1 MINCKNVIYV
11 FSSEEDQSSQSGYGF
26 SVQVTPIASFG
37 MPNFNTISLPSIP
50 DPPSLVSE
58 PQEEANGIQES
69 TDEAQLEQI
78 EETLQSSSNSLFEQM
93 YNNRISL
100 MSNPNILVPLHPLDD
115 APEYRTS
122 MNTDSTT
129 DSSRNSSENENQQ
142 IFQSNTPEQAS
153 AAQESGNREGESA
166 SASGNQL
173 GEPRAS
179 GNEEIPEGVD
189 PSFLEAL
196 PPEMRRE
203 VNYK

>member
-1 MINCKNVIYV
+1 
-11 FSSEEDQSSQSGYGF
+11 
-26 SVQVTPIASFG
+26 
-37 MPNFNTISLPSIP
+37 MPNFNTISLPAIP
-50 DPPSLVSE
+50 DPPSSVTE
-58 PQEEANGIQES
+58 PEDEANEIQES
-69 TDEAQLEQI
+69 NDEAQLEQI

-93 YNNRISL
+93 YNNQISL
-100 MSNPNILVPLHPLDD
+100 MSNSNILVPLHPLDD
-115 APEYRTS
+115 TPEYRTS

-142 IFQSNTPEQAS
+142 VFQSNTSEQAL
-153 AAQESGNREGESA
+153 AAQENIIREGNSA

-173 GEPRAS
+173 GESRTS

-203 VNYK
+203 VNY